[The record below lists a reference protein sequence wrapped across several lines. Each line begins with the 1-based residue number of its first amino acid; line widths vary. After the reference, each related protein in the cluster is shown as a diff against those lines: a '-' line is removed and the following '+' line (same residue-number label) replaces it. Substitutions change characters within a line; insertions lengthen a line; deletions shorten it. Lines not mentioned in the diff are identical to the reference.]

1 MTHSARSAS
10 VASPLPGELMLH
22 ALAVSALLATSAEP
36 ATPPAL
42 RLPGDARPVRQA
54 VELTLDP
61 GQEGYSGVVDVEV
74 EVARQTPRLWLNA
87 TGLKVT
93 SASLG
98 PGGQPRPAR
107 VVPGG
112 QDFVGFEPQA
122 PLGPGRARLRVAF
135 EGTVSRLLDEG
146 LFAMKEGD
154 EWYAFTQFEPI
165 SARRAFPCFDE
176 PSAKIPWEVT
186 LRVPAGLVALSN
198 ASEAS
203 RRREG
208 DRDVVR
214 FAPTPPMPSYLVAVA
229 VGPFEVVDVGPA
241 GGKGTPTRLV
251 VPKGRGRDT
260 AWARE
265 STPPILKLL
274 EDYFERPYPYDKLD
288 QVAIPGV
295 GYAMEHPGLVTY
307 GMGLMVQRDD
317 SAASRR
323 EWASVCAHEL
333 AHQWFGD
340 LVTMAWWDD
349 TWLNES
355 FASWMGE
362 KTVERFRPDWG
373 IAAERAAARSSA
385 LEGDSLA
392 SARRIRQ
399 PIESKDDILDAFDE
413 ITYAKGEAVL
423 EMVEA
428 WLGEETFR
436 KGVKLHLERHAW
448 GNATAS
454 DFLSALS
461 AAAGRDVAPVLSPF
475 LDQTGAPLVS
485 TDVRCDGGARLAV
498 SQRPYHAL
506 GSAQEQKTWEVPV
519 CARVAGRGAPACTV
533 LTGATG
539 EIALDACPEWAY
551 ANARATGYYRTL
563 LGAGLARSALGSGTL
578 SPAERVGLAGDVGAL
593 VASGDM
599 PAGDAMRLLPL
610 LAQDPEREVVRS
622 GAALARRLEVVVAD
636 ELLPLYEESVRSA
649 FGPRARQLGLA
660 SRPGE
665 SEDTRLL
672 RRSLVSAAGVVG
684 RDPGLQRDAVA
695 LARRWLDEASAIDPD
710 MIDTV
715 LAVAAGGADRPL
727 ADRFRT
733 EVLRADD
740 RERRQRLLGALGA
753 LRDPALAGDA
763 LALTLDERLDAR
775 ESVFILL
782 DLGSHRETRR
792 LAFDFLKSHYD
803 ELGRRLPQGTFS
815 PVLYFPAVAA
825 GLCTTDARRE
835 MAAFFKPRAAAAEG
849 GPRLLDQALES
860 VDQCLARKRVQEP
873 SVAAYLQ
880 SRAHG
885 GSRAR

>member
-1 MTHSARSAS
+1 
-10 VASPLPGELMLH
+10 MLH
-22 ALAVSALLATSAEP
+22 VLAVSALLATSGEP
-36 ATPPAL
+36 ATRPAL

-61 GQEGYSGVVDVEV
+61 GREGYSGVVDIEIEV
-74 EVARQTPRLWLNA
+74 TRQTPLLWVNA

-98 PGGQPRPAR
+98 PDGRLRPAR
-107 VVPGG
+107 VVAGG
-112 QDFVGFEPQA
+112 EDFVGFEAEA
-122 PLGPGRARLRVAF
+122 PLRPGRARLRASF

-146 LFAMKEGD
+146 VFAMKEGD

-176 PSAKIPWEVT
+176 PSDKIPWEVA
-186 LRVPAGLVALSN
+186 LRVPPGQVALSN
-198 ASEAS
+198 APEVS
-203 RRREG
+203 RTREG
-208 DRDVVR
+208 GRDVVR

-229 VGPFEVVDVGPA
+229 VGPFEVVEVGPS
-241 GGKGTPTRLV
+241 GRKDTPTRLV
-251 VPKGRGRDT
+251 VPKGRGPDT

-274 EDYFERPYPYDKLD
+274 EDYFDRPYPYAKLD
-288 QVAIPGV
+288 EVAIPGV
-295 GYAMEHPGLVTY
+295 GFAMEHPGLVTY
-307 GMGLMVQRDD
+307 GMGLIVRRDD
-317 SAASRR
+317 SVTTRR

-333 AHQWFGD
+333 AHMWFGD

-373 IAAERAAARSSA
+373 TAAERAAARSSA
-385 LEGDSLA
+385 LESDSLA
-392 SARRIRQ
+392 TARCVRQ

-436 KGVKLHLERHAW
+436 KGVQLHLERHPW
-448 GNATAS
+448 GSATAS

-461 AAAGRDVAPVLSPF
+461 AAAGRDVSAVLSAF

-485 TDVRCDGGARLAV
+485 AVVRCDRTPRLV
-498 SQRPYHAL
+498 LSQRPYHAL
-506 GSAQEQKTWEVPV
+506 GSSEERKTWEVPV
-519 CARVAGRGAPACTV
+519 CAKVAGRAPLACTL
-533 LTGATG
+533 LTDANG
-539 EIALDACPEWAY
+539 EIPLEACPDWAY
-551 ANARATGYYRTL
+551 ANAGATGYYRTRL
-563 LGAGLARSALGSGTL
+563 DAGQAQRALASGALGG
-578 SPAERVGLAGDVGAL
+578 AERVALAGDVAAL
-593 VASGDM
+593 VASGDV
-599 PAGDAMRLLPL
+599 PAADAVSLLPL

-622 GAALARRLEVVVAD
+622 GAELARRLETVVAD
-636 ELLPLYEESVRSA
+636 DLLPLYEESVRSA
-649 FGPRARQLGLA
+649 FDPRARQLGLVP
-660 SRPGE
+660 RPGE

-672 RRSLVSAAGVVG
+672 RRSLVSAAGLVG
-684 RDPGLQRDAVA
+684 RDPGLLGDAVA
-695 LARRWLDEASAIDPD
+695 LARRWLDDASAIDPD
-710 MIDTV
+710 MVDTV
-715 LAVAAGGADRPL
+715 LSVSAAGADRPL
-727 ADRFRT
+727 ADRFRA
-733 EVLRADD
+733 EALRAGD
-740 RERRQRLLGALGA
+740 RERRKLLFGALGS
-753 LRDPALAGDA
+753 LRDPDLARDA
-763 LALTLDERLDAR
+763 LALTLDDRLDAR

-803 ELGRRLPQGTFS
+803 ELARRLPQGTSS
-815 PVLYFPAVAA
+815 PVAYFPAVAA

-835 MAAFFKPRAAAAEG
+835 MEAFFKPRTATVEG
-849 GPRLLDQALES
+849 GPRVLDQALES

-873 SVAAYLQ
+873 SLAAYF
-880 SRAHG
+880 R
-885 GSRAR
+885 SRARSGPVGR

>member
-1 MTHSARSAS
+1 MI
-10 VASPLPGELMLH
+10 H
-22 ALAVSALLATSAEP
+22 ALAVSALLATSGEP
-36 ATPPAL
+36 AAPPAL
-42 RLPGDARPVRQA
+42 RLSGDARAVRQA

-61 GQEGYSGVVDVEV
+61 GREGYSGVVDIELEV
-74 EVARQTPRLWLNA
+74 TRQTPLLWVNA

-93 SASLG
+93 GASLG
-98 PGGQPRPAR
+98 PDGRPRPAR

-112 QDFVGFEPQA
+112 EDFVGFEPEA
-122 PLGPGRARLRVAF
+122 PLDPGRARLRASF

-146 LFAMKEGD
+146 VFAMKEAD

-176 PSAKIPWEVT
+176 PSYKIPWEVT
-186 LRVPAGLVALSN
+186 LRVPAGQVALSN
-198 ASEAS
+198 APEVS
-203 RRREG
+203 RTREG

-214 FAPTPPMPSYLVAVA
+214 FATTPPMPSYLVAVA
-229 VGPFEVVDVGPA
+229 VGPFELVDA
-241 GGKGTPTRLV
+241 GSSGRKGIPTRLV
-251 VPKGRGRDT
+251 VPHGRGRDT

-274 EDYFERPYPYDKLD
+274 EDYFDRAYPYDKLD
-288 QVAIPGV
+288 EVAIPGV
-295 GYAMEHPGLVTY
+295 GFAMEHPGLVTY

-317 SAASRR
+317 SLATRR

-333 AHQWFGD
+333 AHMWFGD

-373 IAAERAAARSSA
+373 TKAERAAARSSA
-385 LEGDSLA
+385 LESDSLA

-399 PIESKDDILDAFDE
+399 PIGSKDDILDAFDE

-436 KGVKLHLERHAW
+436 RGVQLHLERHPW

-461 AAAGRDVAPVLSPF
+461 AAAARDVSAVLSPF

-485 TDVRCDGGARLAV
+485 ADVRCDRAPRLEV

-506 GSAQEQKTWEVPV
+506 GSSQERKVWEVPV
-519 CARVAGRGAPACTV
+519 CARVVGRDVPACTL
-533 LTGATG
+533 LTEATG
-539 EIALDACPEWAY
+539 EVPLDACPDWAY
-551 ANARATGYYRTL
+551 ANAGATGYYRTL
-563 LGAGLARSALGSGTL
+563 LDAGQARRALASGTL
-578 SPAERVGLAGDVGAL
+578 GAAERVALAGDVAAL

-599 PAGDAMRLLPL
+599 PAADVMGLLPL
-610 LAQDPEREVVRS
+610 LARDPEREVVRS
-622 GAALARRLEVVVAD
+622 GAELARRLEVVVAD
-636 ELLPLYEESVRSA
+636 DLLPSYEESVRSA
-649 FGPRARQLGLA
+649 FGPRARQLGLV
-660 SRPGE
+660 SRAGE
-665 SEDTRLL
+665 DENTRLL
-672 RRSLVSAAGVVG
+672 RPSLVSAAGVVG
-684 RDPGLQRDAVA
+684 RDPALQADAVA
-695 LARRWLDEASAIDPD
+695 LARRWLEDASAIDPD
-710 MIDTV
+710 MVETV
-715 LAVAAGGADRPL
+715 LAVAAAGVDRPL
-727 ADRFRT
+727 AERFRS
-733 EVLRADD
+733 EVLEAGD
-740 RERRQRLLGALGA
+740 RERRKLLFGALGS
-753 LRDPALAGDA
+753 LRDPGLARDA
-763 LALTLDERLDAR
+763 LALTLDDRLDAR

-803 ELGRRLPQGTFS
+803 ELARRLPEGTFS
-815 PVLYFPAVAA
+815 PVAYFPAVAA

-835 MAAFFKPRAAAAEG
+835 MEAFFEPRTRAVEG
-849 GPRLLDQALES
+849 GPRVLDQALES
-860 VDQCLARKRVQEP
+860 VDQCLARRQVQEP
-873 SVAAYLQ
+873 SLAAYFR
-880 SRAHG
+880 SRG
-885 GSRAR
+885 RSGPPGR